1 MLGIKKARK
10 LIASEPNTL
19 ASKTLSNLVYS
30 LESDEKF
37 NLSELY
43 KLDIKTFSLAMDIL
57 QEWRLDRYYAGKSK
71 LFDLAYQHKVL
82 QSSLKSS

>member
-10 LIASEPNTL
+10 LIASEPNSP
-19 ASKTLSNLVYS
+19 ASKNLSNLVYS
-30 LESDEKF
+30 LESDENF

-43 KLDIKTFSLAMDIL
+43 TLDIKMFTLAMDIL

-71 LFDLAYQHKVL
+71 LFDLAYQNKVL
-82 QSSLKSS
+82 QGSQRSK

>member
-10 LIASEPNTL
+10 LIASEPNSP

-30 LESDEKF
+30 LESDENF

-43 KLDIKTFSLAMDIL
+43 TLDIKMFTLAMDIL

-71 LFDLAYQHKVL
+71 LFDLAYQNKVL
-82 QSSLKSS
+82 QGSQRSK

>member
-10 LIASEPNTL
+10 LIASEPNSQ

-30 LESDEKF
+30 LESDENF

-43 KLDIKTFSLAMDIL
+43 TLDIKMFTLAMDIL

-71 LFDLAYQHKVL
+71 LFDLAYQNKVL
-82 QSSLKSS
+82 QGSQRSK